1 MSGCAARVAA
11 ALAAVA
17 GLLAFAWTAR
27 IGAAQA
33 PAPGT
38 LRVTVSL
45 VTSDGAT
52 VPISRHALLVSDNP
66 ATTAPRRVVTGT
78 DGVAVLR
85 LPPGNYTVESDA
97 PVAFQGREY
106 LWVQTLDVPAG
117 AEAAL
122 TFTAANAQAGA
133 VTAASA
139 TPGARPVDNADVRTL
154 WQQSVVSLWLPT
166 AQASGFLVD
175 PRGLVAT
182 SQQAVGTQTTV
193 EVQLTPALKFAGRVL
208 LADAANDVAVLR
220 VDAAAVATIRPVP
233 LGCGASLPALKNGQ
247 EIVSLD
253 AATVGRV
260 RETDGTVSRV
270 NARAMIA
277 DLPLP
282 RGAMGGPVF
291 TATGTAIGLA
301 SLIGEKEGDARD
313 ESRVVRVDAVCDVV
327 AKAIAALEKS
337 PAATATPLPVEPS
350 TAIPEGALE
359 AMTRGRAGSL
369 GAYRAASTGFDVSLL
384 TPLQIYAGRESM
396 DFANWALYMA
406 EPPAA
411 LFVRVTPKLEEG
423 LWATVARGLAMTQ
436 GIALPPI
443 RRFLPGFGRM
453 RALCGTTEVVPIHP
467 FLLERR
473 IRETDAIHEGLYVFP
488 ANALGPHCG
497 TVTLQLYSDRADAK
511 VDPVTIDPKV
521 LQDLWNDLAPARAAR

>member
-1 MSGCAARVAA
+1 MSGCGVRVAA
-11 ALAAVA
+11 ALAVLAS
-17 GLLAFAWTAR
+17 LLTLGWPYR
-27 IGAAQA
+27 LSAAQT

-38 LRVTVSL
+38 LRVSVSL

-66 ATTAPRRVVTGT
+66 ATTAPRRVVTGA
-78 DGVAVLR
+78 DGIAVLR

-106 LWVQTLDVPAG
+106 LWVQTLDVRAG
-117 AEAAL
+117 ADATVA
-122 TFTAANAQAGA
+122 FTAANAQGGP

-139 TPGARPVDNADVRTL
+139 TPGARPIDNADVRTL

-166 AQASGFLVD
+166 AQASGFVVD
-175 PRGLVAT
+175 ARGLVAT
-182 SQQAVGTQTTV
+182 SQQAVGAQTTV
-193 EVQLTPALKFAGRVL
+193 EVQITPALKLAGRVL
-208 LADAANDVAVLR
+208 LADAASDVAMLR
-220 VDAAAVATIRPVP
+220 IDATALSGIRPVP
-233 LGCGASLPALKNGQ
+233 LGCGAALPALKNGQ

-291 TATGTAIGLA
+291 TATGTTIGLA

-313 ESRVVRVDAVCDVV
+313 ESRVVRVDAVCDVM
-327 AKAIAALEKS
+327 AKALAALDAS
-337 PAATATPLPVEPS
+337 PPPAAAPLPVEPS
-350 TAIPEGALE
+350 AAIPEATLA
-359 AMTRGRAGSL
+359 AMTKGRAGSL
-369 GAYRAASTGFDVSLL
+369 GAYRAASTGFDVALL
-384 TPLQIYAGRESM
+384 TPLQVHAGRESM
-396 DFANWALYMA
+396 DFANWSLYMS
-406 EPPAA
+406 EPPGA

-453 RALCGTTEVVPIHP
+453 RALCGSTEVVPIHP

-473 IRETDAIHEGLYVFP
+473 IRDTDAIHEGLYVFP
-488 ANALGPHCG
+488 ADALGPHCG

-511 VDPVTIDPKV
+511 VDAVTIDPKV
-521 LQDLWNDLAPARAAR
+521 LQDVWNDLAPARGR